1 MEHELL
7 EDKPT
12 IIVNSHTHTED
23 KFEIEANTELFSIQ
37 ESVDTKY
44 PDGGLKAWSVVTG
57 AMCSC
62 FATFGFVNSWG
73 IFQDYYQ
80 RTLLKESS
88 PSNIAWIGSFQYSLI
103 LFPALV
109 FGRLFDLG
117 YFRMVL
123 LASSTILVLST
134 FLVAE
139 CNKYWHFLLCQGFA
153 IGLASSGVV
162 ITIPTVVSHWFLE
175 RRGLAL
181 GFVAIGSAAGGTVI
195 PIAAKKLLPLVG
207 FKWTIR
213 IIGFILTVLLAIANL
228 VLKRRLPPSK
238 NVAGGLFH
246 FSGFKNP
253 LYALY
258 CISGAITYLGF
269 YTVQMYIGVTAIKIG
284 LSEEFSFYLV
294 AISNSGSLF
303 GRYAA
308 GMLADRVAEFGGSED
323 LGRRTGMYFSIISLG
338 ALAGPPLSG
347 VISSTHGGFH
357 AVGWYAGK
365 DMC

>member
-1 MEHELL
+1 ML
-7 EDKPT
+7 EVSLTRVK
-12 IIVNSHTHTED
+12 
-23 KFEIEANTELFSIQ
+23 
-37 ESVDTKY
+37 
-44 PDGGLKAWSVVTG
+44 
-57 AMCSC
+57 
-62 FATFGFVNSWG
+62 

-80 RTLLKESS
+80 RTLLRESS

-103 LFPALV
+103 LFPALI

-123 LASSTILVLST
+123 LASSTILVISM

-139 CNKYWHFLLCQGFA
+139 CTKYWHFLLCQGFA

-162 ITIPTVVSHWFLE
+162 VTTPTLVLHWFFQK
-175 RRGLAL
+175 RGLAL
-181 GFVAIGSAAGGTVI
+181 GFLAIGSSSGGIVI
-195 PIAAKKLLPLVG
+195 PIAVKTLLPLVG

-213 IIGFILTVLLAIANL
+213 IIAFILTVLLVISNL
-228 VLKRRLPPSK
+228 ALNRRLPAR
-238 NVAGGLFH
+238 NVAGGLFN
-246 FSGFKNP
+246 FSAFKNP
-253 LYALY
+253 LYTLY
-258 CISGAITYLGF
+258 CVSGVVTYLGF
-269 YTVQMYIGVTAIKIG
+269 YTVQIYVSVTAIKIG

-294 AISNSGSLF
+294 AISNAGSLF

-308 GMLADRVAEFGGSED
+308 GILADRAGSLNLIISLNILTAIFTCIWPYCDSLPSLTATAIIYGFFSGGYASQLTYPLTEFGGSED

-347 VISSTHGGFH
+347 AISSTHGGFH

-365 DMC
+365 CTC